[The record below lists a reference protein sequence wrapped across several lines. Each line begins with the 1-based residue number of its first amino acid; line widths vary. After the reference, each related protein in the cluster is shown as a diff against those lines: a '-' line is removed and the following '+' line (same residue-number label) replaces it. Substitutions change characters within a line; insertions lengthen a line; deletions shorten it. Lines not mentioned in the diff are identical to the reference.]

1 MRFIQINSARV
12 FRLRRCKGIIQML
25 SAAAS
30 AVVAASAAVISAAA
44 AAPVAASAAANYE
57 KDKDDDPPAIVS
69 AHNDFSFSGNY
80 LSLSPQVFV
89 TRAAYI
95 T

>member
-1 MRFIQINSARV
+1 
-12 FRLRRCKGIIQML
+12 ML

-30 AVVAASAAVISAAA
+30 AAVISAAASAAVISAAA

-69 AHNDFSFSGNY
+69 AHNDFSFSGNN

>member
-1 MRFIQINSARV
+1 
-12 FRLRRCKGIIQML
+12 ML

-30 AVVAASAAVISAAA
+30 AV
-44 AAPVAASAAANYE
+44 VAASAAANYE

-69 AHNDFSFSGNY
+69 AHNDFSFSGNN

>member
-1 MRFIQINSARV
+1 MQFIQINSARV

-30 AVVAASAAVISAAA
+30 AVVAASAA
-44 AAPVAASAAANYE
+44 ANYE

-69 AHNDFSFSGNY
+69 AHNDFSFSGNN